1 MSALSGEDRYLV
13 PGLVRGL
20 EALKVF
26 TPENPSMT
34 LSQIAR
40 ELGVSR
46 SAAFRTVYTLSE
58 TGCLLHD
65 DRSGLYSLGPG
76 VLRLTHGYAASR
88 EIVEAS
94 QSELEDLHRRTGW
107 SSHLGVRDGTS
118 VLYLLRI
125 SGVEQRVSIVQVG
138 TRLPARNTVLGRVLL
153 ADLSEEELIQL
164 YRQDGSMPGRGTGP
178 SLPEMLKQRERDAAA
193 GLVTHAGDF
202 EARILSVA
210 APLRSAD
217 GRVVAAISLTAPV
230 SPKAESELQG
240 RARHELEETALKLS
254 RRLGW
259 SPEGDE

>member
-1 MSALSGEDRYLV
+1 MAMRPRARSSRPRSRNWRY
-13 PGLVRGL
+13 
-20 EALKVF
+20 
-26 TPENPSMT
+26 
-34 LSQIAR
+34 
-40 ELGVSR
+40 
-46 SAAFRTVYTLSE
+46 
-58 TGCLLHD
+58 
-65 DRSGLYSLGPG
+65 
-76 VLRLTHGYAASR
+76 
-88 EIVEAS
+88 
-94 QSELEDLHRRTGW
+94 LHRRTGW

-259 SPEGDE
+259 SPEGDDVSARAAGGICSAGQRFGVRCFACKTLSVPATASRIKVDSQKHETGKTA